1 MPSIRLTCRYFDS
14 LAKPILFRTFSVSPP
29 ERWGIDLERFTE
41 RLSFWLSDSIAHF
54 IQHCHVPYAD
64 SPRVKV
70 FFDNIL
76 VFSNL
81 QHLDLRFAIFD
92 DYLLEQLRALRPLK
106 HLTIR
111 DCTITAMQPIRSP
124 LQVARLELINR
135 SRTTIGWLKIIQFTG
150 IPRISFALYG
160 DSTERV
166 LRTIG
171 DLTALPIL
179 ESVEVPGTA
188 DIIHF
193 LTSNPLYTSQI
204 RSLVFRHPEYGT
216 RRLAGPPYE
225 SIEMPF
231 LHHYS
236 GPFQFLAM
244 FKPGRALRT
253 LFSSPWQISD
263 GLPPQDDAHKFYSL
277 TQCTDL
283 EVMSIRVFRV
293 TLGLLEA
300 IFSRCSHLKSL
311 TVKFTSG
318 ECLGGHASSILFH
331 LVNDLYYC
339 LLLETDHGSWY
350 TQSTTKY
357 PRTVILQSNH
367 TTYCHI

>member
-1 MPSIRLTCRYFDS
+1 LTCRYFDS
-14 LAKPILFRTFSVSPP
+14 LAKPILFRTFSVPRPGP
-29 ERWGIDLERFTE
+29 ERWGIDSKQFTE

-64 SPRVKV
+64 SPHIKA

-81 QHLDLRFAIFD
+81 QHLDLQSTVFD
-92 DYLLEQLRALRPLK
+92 DHLLEQLRALRPLK
-106 HLTIR
+106 HLTIS
-111 DCTITAMQPIRSP
+111 DCIITATQPIRSP

-135 SRTTIGWLKIIQFTG
+135 SRTTMEWLKIVQFTG
-150 IPRISFALYG
+150 IPHISFALYG
-160 DSTERV
+160 DGTERV
-166 LRTIG
+166 LRTIV
-171 DLTALPIL
+171 DMVALPIL
-179 ESVEVPGTA
+179 DSVEVLGTA

-204 RSLVFRHPEYGT
+204 RSLVFRPPKYGT
-216 RRLAGPPYE
+216 ERLAGPPYE

-236 GPFQFLAM
+236 GPFQFLVI
-244 FKPGRALRT
+244 FKLGRALRT
-253 LFSSPWQISD
+253 LFSSPWQISAD
-263 GLPPQDDAHKFYSL
+263 LPPCDDAHTFHSL
-277 TQCTDL
+277 TQCTEL
-283 EVMSIRVFRV
+283 EVVSIRVVHV

-311 TVKFTSG
+311 IVQFTLG
-318 ECLGGHASSILFH
+318 ECLGGHASSILFY

-357 PRTVILQSNH
+357 PRTVILQSTH
-367 TTYCHI
+367 TTYHHK